1 MTLKIGICEDALFS
15 SYQHDLSTAKHDFK
29 KCIVMNLQERS
40 WWVVKRLDHFAGCNT
55 PGNLVLKRKET
66 WSRCQE
72 MYRYRWESVYPMAKQ
87 YNTFFTFNN
96 HENVF
101 KFIQPLLIAKT
112 FLYALN
118 VLVLSGFDLHFQ
130 VLMELI
136 QVQFFQVHS
145 TPREIEVNQLRIS
158 LCEYKFQL
166 ANISL
171 NSISLIKTTL
181 ETAANSWLCKMLSS

>member
-1 MTLKIGICEDALFS
+1 
-15 SYQHDLSTAKHDFK
+15 
-29 KCIVMNLQERS
+29 
-40 WWVVKRLDHFAGCNT
+40 
-55 PGNLVLKRKET
+55 
-66 WSRCQE
+66 
-72 MYRYRWESVYPMAKQ
+72 MAKQ

-101 KFIQPLLIAKT
+101 KFIQPLLIGKT
-112 FLYALN
+112 FLHALN